1 MHEEDDGVRGA
12 ARRASSRL
20 AALAWREADQAVA
33 GPKGDVARQ
42 LSELADALR
51 EGGRRLSGSDEW
63 TLGRKAGTAADRVER
78 AARYLQASD
87 LEALLGDL
95 EGFARRRPM
104 TFVGGAFLAGF
115 VMARVVKSADERR
128 ILAGGA

>member
-1 MHEEDDGVRGA
+1 VGDADGGVRRA

-20 AALAWREADQAVA
+20 AALAWREANQAVA

-42 LSELADALR
+42 LGALADVLR
-51 EGGRRLSGSDEW
+51 EGERRLGSERR
-63 TLGRKAGTAADRVER
+63 TLGLKAGTAADRVER
-78 AARYLQASD
+78 AARYLRDAD

-95 EGFARRRPM
+95 ESFARRRPV

-115 VMARVVKSADERR
+115 VLARVVRSADERR
-128 ILAGGA
+128 TLAHGA

>member
-1 MHEEDDGVRGA
+1 MNDAKDGVRRA

-42 LSELADALR
+42 LSALADALR
-51 EGGRRLSGSDEW
+51 EGGRHLSGSDQW
-63 TLGRKAGTAADRVER
+63 TLGRRAGTAADRVER
-78 AARYLQASD
+78 AARYLQDSD
-87 LEALLGDL
+87 LEALLSDL
-95 EGFARRRPM
+95 EGFARRRPV

-115 VMARVVKSADERR
+115 VMARVVKSADEHRA
-128 ILAGGA
+128 LAGGA